1 MVSCRHLPIGSEQT
15 LLGCNRSGL
24 TETGSGAFVAGMMPD
39 GQPAKGRSA
48 ECPTI
53 QRLGERVLSHAK
65 GDRRQV
71 RVVRW
76 SELGHSPTPLS
87 MFPIWLGHT
96 VFTRSGRDTMMV
108 FDLTEVVRQRHLLDP
123 RQRLEFNPMYATC
136 S

>member
-1 MVSCRHLPIGSEQT
+1 MT
-15 LLGCNRSGL
+15 D
-24 TETGSGAFVAGMMPD
+24 TMPE

-76 SELGHSPTPLS
+76 SEFGH
-87 MFPIWLGHT
+87 FPNPPFHAPDLARAHR
-96 VFTRSGRDTMMV
+96 VARSGRDTMMV
-108 FDLTEVVRQRHLLDP
+108 FHLTEIVRQRHLLDL
-123 RQRLEFNPMYATC
+123 RQRFEFNPMGATR

>member
-1 MVSCRHLPIGSEQT
+1 MT
-15 LLGCNRSGL
+15 D
-24 TETGSGAFVAGMMPD
+24 TMPE

-76 SELGHSPTPLS
+76 SEFGHFPTLLS
-87 MFPIWLGHT
+87 MLPIWLGHT
-96 VFTRSGRDTMMV
+96 VSPDQGATR
-108 FDLTEVVRQRHLLDP
+108 
-123 RQRLEFNPMYATC
+123 
-136 S
+136 